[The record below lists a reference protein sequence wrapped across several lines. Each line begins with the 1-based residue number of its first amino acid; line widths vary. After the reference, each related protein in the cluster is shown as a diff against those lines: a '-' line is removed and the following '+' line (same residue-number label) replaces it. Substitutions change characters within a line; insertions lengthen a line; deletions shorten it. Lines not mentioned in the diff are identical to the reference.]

1 MKKLFIL
8 GAIALFASSCATH
21 RAGVINTT
29 VQPRVEATTKVVNLD
44 IAEKPFTYN
53 YIPTDQ
59 DGKNLSQ
66 DQLLNNAIYMALKAY
81 GNADVMV
88 NVNHYITIKKGLFGQ
103 RVSSIEITGYPAKYI
118 NFRQPT
124 EEDYKNI
131 TTLRPF
137 SSIVKEATESRPGL
151 GRLFGIKK

>member
-8 GAIALFASSCATH
+8 GAIALFVSSCATH
-21 RAGVINTT
+21 RAGVIDTT
-29 VQPRVEATTKVVNLD
+29 VQPRIEATTKVVNLD
-44 IAEKPFTYN
+44 IAEKPFTYT
-53 YIPTDQ
+53 YIPMDQ

-88 NVNHYITIKKGLFGQ
+88 NVNHYITIKKGLFGS
-103 RVSSIEITGYPAKYI
+103 RVRSIEITGYPAKYV
-118 NFRQPT
+118 NFRQPND
-124 EEDYKNI
+124 EDYKNI
-131 TTLRPF
+131 STLRVF
-137 SSIVKEATESRPGL
+137 STIVKEGAESRPGL